1 MSGLD
6 PGRLAEIARGIPRY
20 NTAVG
25 MLYRIHRAE
34 KSAVYFSRNTVGRFD
49 PPLTPGTEFG
59 TCYLGTDRLTAYV
72 EVLGRTNP
80 ISETMIAERALTEVA
95 ISRPVLIA
103 DLTDRRL
110 LGKLGAIPEVSVGPD
125 YGGSRRLEAARGRAR
140 RKLLRRH
147 QVLRPPPPRL
157 PPDLGDALLF
167 GEVGAQRRQA
177 EPDPGRPHRRGRA
190 RVRPDC
196 PARSPAR
203 VTRSLTQTF
212 RKRRSQSERLPGVD
226 GEHERH
232 HHRQGPDQHP

>member
-6 PGRLAEIARGIPRY
+6 PGRLAEIARSIPSY

-25 MLYRIHRAE
+25 QMLYRIHRAE

-59 TCYLGTDRLTAYV
+59 TCYFGADRLTAYV
-72 EVLGRTNP
+72 EVFGRTNP

-125 YGGSRRLEAARGRAR
+125 YGGSRRLAAE
-140 RKLLRRH
+140 L
-147 QVLRPPPPRL
+147 VENS
-157 PPDLGDALLF
+157 F
-167 GEVGAQRRQA
+167 
-177 EPDPGRPHRRGRA
+177 
-190 RVRPDC
+190 
-196 PARSPAR
+196 
-203 VTRSLTQTF
+203 
-212 RKRRSQSERLPGVD
+212 D
-226 GEHERH
+226 GIRYYARH
-232 HHRQGPDQHP
+232 HPGFRLISVALFSSAKSALSADDPSPIPDDLIAEAEREFGLIVLPKAPLE